1 MSTGTPDGSIA
12 RFEDKRFLTGQ
23 GRYTADHGRAGQLRM
38 AVVRSPHAHAEIR
51 GIDTSGA
58 VAMPA
63 VAGAWT
69 GADLAA
75 DGLGPIPCTVQ
86 MNAVTPLI
94 VPPHHALATDRV
106 RFVGEPVAFVIAE
119 TEAAAIDAAEQIIV
133 DYRELPAIVDPV
145 AALQGGAPELWPQA
159 PGNLAFTFHKG
170 NREDVQQAV
179 ARAAHVT
186 ELSLTNTRIAAMPVE
201 PRAAIAEIDAKTG
214 QLLLE
219 LTGQGVHGI
228 RGALAGSVFNAP
240 ADDIHVFAQDVGG
253 GFGMKN
259 FLYPEWI
266 VLLWA
271 TRRLGRPIKWVS
283 DIAQDMMGT
292 VHGRAMRYRG
302 RLALDDEGRFLALDV
317 DIVSDLGAYASPFGP
332 GASTGAVPT
341 ALGGFY
347 DIPEIFLQSRGCFT
361 NTVPIDAYRGAGK
374 PEANYIVERL
384 IDAAARQLGR
394 DPVELR
400 RKNTVDRFPYQK
412 ALGAVLDCGQYK
424 ANIETAVRLADRDG
438 FEGRRQASAKSGR
451 LRGLGIACFLESARG
466 APNEEVQIRFTDD
479 GMIELV
485 TGTESNGQGHETAF
499 PQIASTRLGLPLD
512 AFRYIQADTRQTRT
526 GSGHGGARTMHMGG
540 GTLALAID
548 EMLEK
553 ARPIA
558 ARLLQS
564 DEGAVAYENGR
575 FKVGDGDR
583 SVTLAEVAA
592 AARQPEMAPGG
603 GSGGLDTTVFRQDA
617 PFTFPGGCHVAEVE
631 VDPDTGQVTILRY
644 TAVDDYGSL
653 INPRLAEGQVHGGL
667 TQGIGQALG
676 ELIAYDEDTGQL
688 LSGSLM
694 DYWLPRAADLPSF
707 DVALEGEPTTA
718 NPLGVKG
725 AGQAGCISAPPTVIN
740 AILDALAPLGVTHID
755 MPATPERVWRAIQAA
770 ST

>member
-1 MSTGTPDGSIA
+1 MSTRTPDGTMT
-12 RFEDKRFLTGQ
+12 RLEDTRFLTGQ
-23 GRYTADHGRAGQLRM
+23 GRYTADQDRAGQLHM

-63 VAGAWT
+63 VAGTWT

-86 MNAVTPLI
+86 MNAVTPLV
-94 VPPHHALATDRV
+94 VPPHFALATDRV

-119 TEAAAIDAAEQIIV
+119 TEAAAIDGAEQIIV
-133 DYRELPAIVDPV
+133 DYRELPAIVDPM
-145 AALQGGAPELWPQA
+145 AALQGGAPELWTQA
-159 PGNLAFTFHKG
+159 RGNLAFTFHKG
-170 NREDVQQAV
+170 NREAVQQAI

-201 PRAAIAEIDAKTG
+201 PRAAIAEFDAKTG

-228 RGALAGSVFNAP
+228 RGALAGSVFNVP

-266 VLLWA
+266 ILLWA
-271 TRRLGRPIKWVS
+271 SRRLGRPIKWVS
-283 DIAQDMMGT
+283 DTAQDMMGT

-412 ALGAVLDCGQYK
+412 SLGAVLDCGQYK

-438 FEGRRQASAKSGR
+438 FEERRQASAQSGL

-466 APNEEVQIRFTDD
+466 APNEEVQIRFADD

-485 TGTESNGQGHETAF
+485 TGTESNGQGHETTF
-499 PQIASTRLGLPLD
+499 PQIAATRLGLPLD

-564 DEGAVAYENGR
+564 AEGAVAYENGR

-592 AARQPEMAPGG
+592 AARQPEMAPGD

-617 PFTFPGGCHVAEVE
+617 PFTFPGGCHLAEVE
-631 VDPDTGQVTILRY
+631 VDPHTGHVTILRY

-725 AGQAGCISAPPTVIN
+725 AGQAGCISAPPTIIN